1 MKTPWDRDRKTKAWE
16 RYERG
21 RAYNNR
27 LTPNQYNL
35 VNTNIEFFA
44 GNQWLHLAQTPAM
57 QKLPKPTFNIIKRV
71 ASLFVASLTSSAASV
86 SFDELSYYSGDP
98 IGAGISAETPL
109 SAGADAPPKGASP
122 LWRTPALRGGRGLMS
137 SEPGQGGRAEQ
148 QDVNGAA
155 IATAEVQ
162 NLLEKFKMDYRIRE
176 ALFDGAQTG
185 DYCAHFWWD
194 ADAIPYGGAFGPYRG
209 EIQMELVDGI
219 NVMFGNPNTPDTERQ
234 PYILIIGRDT
244 VEHLRD
250 EMKRHHEARSR
261 REQAGWTGARASGG
275 PGSGPQTSPSR
286 REAGRREQAERD
298 KDWEDGFEDSELQ
311 PDSDYTDQA
320 GVGGR
325 TELEADAQDGKA
337 LYVIMYEKRTHEEDD
352 VDPDTG
358 EARTENVLDKNG
370 DPVQMT
376 SEDGRPLIGVD
387 GQPVYKTRKARKR
400 VTSVHVTKAT
410 KSCVIYEDVDTGLS
424 RYPVAW
430 GNWEKQKNQ
439 YHGRALVTGIIPNQI
454 FINSMFAMVMRHL
467 QLMGFPKT
475 VYNADLISHWTNEVG
490 QAIGVRGLQPG
501 QNISQVAY
509 NLQPAD
515 MSNQI
520 IQAIDKAVTYTKD
533 CLGATDAQMGNVKPD
548 NTSALMVLQ
557 SSAEVPLENT
567 RAGMYEWLEDIGAI
581 LLDMMGTYYGQRPM
595 VRDRDFDEI
604 VTDPSTGAPMLNPMT
619 GTMMTNK
626 VTRRVVVEYD
636 FTKFKHLWFNVRV
649 NAGATTYYSEI
660 AMVQT
665 LDNLRRDGTLEI
677 IDYLERIPDKL
688 IPRKAELVRELRQR
702 AAMQTRDQAAAVRKQ
717 SAAGGGIVTAPD
729 SYVQRGLG

>member
-1 MKTPWDRDRKTKAWE
+1 MKTPWERDRKTKAWE

-98 IGAGISAETPL
+98 LGTAKNGAPAEARRSGFGGERRNAGMGEFSAAE
-109 SAGADAPPKGASP
+109 GNEQYE
-122 LWRTPALRGGRGLMS
+122 GRS
-137 SEPGQGGRAEQ
+137 D
-148 QDVNGAA
+148 DVNGAA

-250 EMKRHHEARSR
+250 EMKQH
-261 REQAGWTGARASGG
+261 QSGKK
-275 PGSGPQTSPSR
+275 S
-286 REAGRREQAERD
+286 
-298 KDWEDGFEDSELQ
+298 GFEDSDLQ

-358 EARTENVLDKNG
+358 EVRTENVLDKNG
-370 DPVQMT
+370 DPVQVT

-604 VTDPSTGAPMLNPMT
+604 VTDQSTGAPMLNPMT
-619 GTMMTNK
+619 GTMLTNK

-702 AAMQTRDQAAAVRKQ
+702 AAMQTGNPA
-717 SAAGGGIVTAPD
+717 SAGGIAPGSLMAGGGGAKSSSPVSMGSGGSSNPTVGGPLSEDKAVANLPASMQAKYD
-729 SYVQRGLG
+729 TMPSSAQRSLRQIGSMGG